1 MVAKYMA
8 FGAIQERQ
16 TWQSPNSPVPALRR
30 IRPVPRQRRH
40 VLLGETLTPTDE
52 EGGNWAAVSIGK
64 STLTLITFGAL
75 DIQASRLV
83 VEDGPLSVSASG
95 GVVENVSD
103 LLIGSHGFASFE
115 AAPIRRKSR
124 KVDSLTS
131 RYFRIRRATNWRS
144 RFCGVFVGFSHQ
156 LNARRS
162 DWLVFLMLD
171 FVAASIQF
179 NLRFVKLARFPMPHL
194 CIFSAHI

>member
-40 VLLGETLTPTDE
+40 VLLGETLTPADE
-52 EGGNWAAVSIGK
+52 EGGNGSAVAVGK
-64 STLTLITFGAL
+64 SATTLITFGAR
-75 DIQASRLV
+75 DMQAPRLV
-83 VEDGPLSVSASG
+83 VEDGPLSIPAGGG
-95 GVVENVSD
+95 GVEKVSD

-144 RFCGVFVGFSHQ
+144 RF
-156 LNARRS
+156 
-162 DWLVFLMLD
+162 
-171 FVAASIQF
+171 
-179 NLRFVKLARFPMPHL
+179 
-194 CIFSAHI
+194 

>member
-1 MVAKYMA
+1 MVARCMV

-40 VLLGETLTPTDE
+40 VLLGETLPPTDE
-52 EGGNWAAVSIGK
+52 EGGSRPTVAVVESAFA
-64 STLTLITFGAL
+64 LLAVCAL
-75 DIQASRLV
+75 DEKASRLV
-83 VEDGPLSVSASG
+83 VEDWPLSIPAGG
-95 GVVENVSD
+95 GVVEKVAY
-103 LLIGSHGFASFE
+103 LLIGGHGFASFE

-144 RFCGVFVGFSHQ
+144 RF
-156 LNARRS
+156 
-162 DWLVFLMLD
+162 
-171 FVAASIQF
+171 
-179 NLRFVKLARFPMPHL
+179 
-194 CIFSAHI
+194 